1 MPHTQTHRT
10 VLLLISTCT
19 GAHTH
24 THTHTHTHKLPWSLY
39 TVTTHLLRKHSPSLS
54 CTHTCPFQTSTVAQ
68 KAPQLH
74 PTFLEVDGLRGPY
87 TRDTGPG
94 MRSLR
99 AVCLPVSSLSRK
111 QGLVQLVEVQLT
123 KDSQQMWQPP
133 SLPTPPP
140 QRCSVF
146 VGPLP

>member
-10 VLLLISTCT
+10 VSLLISTRT
-19 GAHTH
+19 GAHT
-24 THTHTHTHKLPWSLY
+24 
-39 TVTTHLLRKHSPSLS
+39 
-54 CTHTCPFQTSTVAQ
+54 CTHTQAPVVTVHGHFPPVAQ
-68 KAPQLH
+68 TQPPLFLAHTRAHFRHPQWPQLH

-87 TRDTGPG
+87 TQDTGPG

-111 QGLVQLVEVQLT
+111 QDLVQLMEVQLT
-123 KDSQQMWQPP
+123 EDSQQMWQAP
-133 SLPTPPP
+133 SLPIPLP
-140 QRCSVF
+140 QQCSVF